1 MQRTWEG
8 RDEIT
13 LGNVDLLRI
22 VNWVETVERT
32 GSTGHLTEFMS
43 SVLDR
48 PATRPIVEN
57 AQLRGL
63 LRGFLIAERD
73 YEEAKVSCSKV
84 GTLHRVFKSQIVKN
98 LESRKTE
105 LKVLRDKAYK
115 DYEMFRRLAFY
126 DSTLLKRIP
135 AA

>member
-13 LGNVDLLRI
+13 LGNTDLLRV
-22 VNWVETVERT
+22 VNWVEEVERT
-32 GSTGHLTEFMS
+32 GSTNHLTAFMS

-63 LRGFLIAERD
+63 LRGFLIAEQN
-73 YEEAKVSCSKV
+73 YVEAKLACSKIS
-84 GTLHRVFKSQIVKN
+84 TLQRVFRTQTVKN

-105 LKVLRDKAYK
+105 LKVLRDKLYK